1 MRGSSTTTTTT
12 PNPLAEQQAN
22 IAKQIGPKLL
32 QNVLAG
38 LSGGQTG
45 GAFRQAQQGQQAM
58 RQNAARMGISMGD
71 PRMMQGLLK
80 ANEAATKPDQS
91 ALGLGQTLYTG
102 APNSDPLSQSS
113 KGKPGTMDYV
123 GSLLSLL
130 SLFGA

>member
-1 MRGSSTTTTTT
+1 MSGSSTTTTTA
-12 PNPLAEQQAN
+12 PNPLAVQQAD
-22 IAKQIGPKLL
+22 IARQIGPKLL

-71 PRMMQGLLK
+71 PRMIHGLLK
-80 ANEAATKPDQS
+80 ANEAATKPDQE
-91 ALGLGQTLYTG
+91 ALGLGKTLYTG
-102 APNSDPLSQSS
+102 APNTDPLSQSS

-123 GSLLSLL
+123 GSLISLL
-130 SLFGA
+130 GLFA